1 MCPPTPPRAAWPC
14 SRTGAGRPT
23 PPTARSRRRPCGPRR
38 RRRSPPADVVVPKLP
53 LLLMA
58 GALILAGCP
67 KSDAHRLVL
76 DGRPRIPDAEG
87 VVEGISFDRITLDG
101 GRSYGV
107 RKDLQSFST
116 YDLAAVPMLQRLG
129 QYVQLG
135 LSGQKVAWMAG
146 IGVVVRRPDAP
157 PVVYYNG
164 VPVRRDGSRLIFR
177 DGTVLQLAGGVTVPA
192 SPGLV

>member
-1 MCPPTPPRAAWPC
+1 MSA
-14 SRTGAGRPT
+14 
-23 PPTARSRRRPCGPRR
+23 
-38 RRRSPPADVVVPKLP
+38 
-53 LLLMA
+53 LLLV
-58 GALILAGCP
+58 GGC
-67 KSDAHRLVL
+67 SGRSGGGHRLVL
-76 DGRPRIPDAEG
+76 DGRPRPPDAEG
-87 VVEGISFDRITLDG
+87 LVVQVSFERITLDG

-116 YDLAAVPMLQRLG
+116 YDLAAVPMRQRLG

-164 VPVRRDGSRLIFR
+164 VPVRREGSRLIFR
-177 DGTVLQLAGGVTVPA
+177 DGTVLQLADGVTLPA
-192 SPGLV
+192 SPGLVRAELDPALHTVRAVVVP